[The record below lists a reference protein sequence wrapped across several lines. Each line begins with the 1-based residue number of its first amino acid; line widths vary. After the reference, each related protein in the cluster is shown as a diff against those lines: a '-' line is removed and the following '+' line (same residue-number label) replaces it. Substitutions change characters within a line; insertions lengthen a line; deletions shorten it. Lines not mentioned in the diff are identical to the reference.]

1 MKTKKVDYK
10 TKDIAE
16 LEAEVKKLMVE
27 TWKMK
32 AQVVV
37 GKVKDTSLIA
47 KNRKNIARILGI
59 ISERSKQK

>member
-10 TKDIAE
+10 TKETAE
-16 LEAEVKKLMVE
+16 LKAGAKKLQVE

-32 AQVVV
+32 AGAVV
-37 GKVKDTSLIA
+37 GKIKDTSAIA

-59 ISERSKQK
+59 ISERSNL

>member
-1 MKTKKVDYK
+1 MKKIDYK

-16 LEAEVKKLMVE
+16 LKAEAKKLQVE

-32 AQVVV
+32 AEVVV
-37 GKVKDTSLIA
+37 GKVKDTSKLS

-59 ISERSKQK
+59 ISERSNQK